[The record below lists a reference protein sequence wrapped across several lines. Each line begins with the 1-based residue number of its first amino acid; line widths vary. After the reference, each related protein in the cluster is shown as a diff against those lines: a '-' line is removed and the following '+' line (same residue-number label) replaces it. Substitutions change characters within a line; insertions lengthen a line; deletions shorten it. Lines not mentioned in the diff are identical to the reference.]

1 MQVETADYDEN
12 KFKQNSYESIPS
24 FRITKDIQSQ
34 QRWVPTLIAEV
45 DFSQMIL

>member
-12 KFKQNSYESIPS
+12 KFKQNSYEPITS

-34 QRWVPTLIAEV
+34 QRVPTLIAEV